1 MMMHATRVTMAVR
14 ATSTS
19 SPSPHRGAPRDGVA
33 AAGRGFPR
41 RRGREG
47 RRCAHVARVAEGR
60 QNERRVK
67 DDEEEYAEFIAEA
80 RAWAMYDPEHSTSE
94 ESPPWEV
101 LTRKTMEEGPWPCW
115 DAKKPESDFVDPPR
129 FVSFTKPPSKFDP
142 FEEKI
147 KLYKEAKR
155 EEQRQAMA
163 KTREEVAAQRFMSMT
178 DDIRLKTKIEDDE
191 SDWDHDKI
199 MEMINFPEDMR
210 RKMMSVSVEVYDPR
224 FPYDFSGMGPPPL
237 TTEEFLQSIGRM
249 LDDDETDL
257 ERVAKI
263 AERTGSTVPE
273 LVEEDPASIL
283 QQRSTFELQN
293 ALDIGDD
300 EDISSS
306 EISDLVDS
314 DD

>member
-1 MMMHATRVTMAVR
+1 MYAMHAHAVHRVTVAVP
-14 ATSTS
+14 ATTSTTT
-19 SPSPHRGAPRDGVA
+19 RTTDGFA
-33 AAGRGFPR
+33 AAGRGFRRRQQAGER
-41 RRGREG
+41 RRG
-47 RRCAHVARVAEGR
+47 HVARVAEGR
-60 QNERRVK
+60 RNERRVT
-67 DDEEEYAEFIAEA
+67 DDEEEYAKFIEEA
-80 RAWAMYDPEHSTSE
+80 RAWTMYDPDHSTSDE
-94 ESPPWEV
+94 LPPWEV

-115 DAKKPESDFVDPPR
+115 DATKPESDFLDPPR
-129 FVSFTKPPSKFDP
+129 FVSFTKPPAKFDP

-163 KTREEVAAQRFMSMT
+163 KTREEVAGQRFMSMA
-178 DDIRLKTKIEDDE
+178 DDIRLKSKIEDDE
-191 SDWDHDKI
+191 SAWNHDKI

-249 LDDDETDL
+249 LGDDETDL

-263 AERTGSTVPE
+263 ADRTGSTVPE
-273 LVEEDPASIL
+273 LVEEDPAAIL

-293 ALDIGDD
+293 AMDIGDD

-306 EISDLVDS
+306 EITDLVDS